1 MSAARA
7 ARGRER
13 PTGVAALLLLL
24 VVAVGLLGQ
33 GGYYGPVQRLL
44 GLLVAAAALLAM
56 VARPPERDDARLLPV
71 VPALALVAWTL
82 ADAVLLGV
90 PPAGGLG
97 LALLVAGVLA
107 VLFVC
112 RRLGPEDR
120 ELLVAGVAATGLVVA
135 LTGWLGVAWR
145 VDALAWVGDGIWRAS
160 ATLTYPNAAAAVL
173 VPVALV
179 VLARLEAA
187 PRSLPLVLAATG
199 LLAGLAATLSR
210 AGVAAFAVGLVV
222 LACLR
227 GVGATA
233 RTLAGPG
240 AGALVALAGLV
251 PSMPATGPPRPA
263 VALAGL
269 AAGLALAALATR
281 VSEWR
286 AGRLLVG
293 VAVVAALCGLALLG
307 GAGGA
312 LRAVAGARAS
322 LASPDRTGALL
333 AARQVVADHP
343 LTGAGPGHTQL
354 RWEGSDGVAHFFVY
368 AHNEYAQVAA
378 ELGLVGL
385 VLLALLLAGVARL
398 LWRSL
403 PAGAAAGPW
412 AGVVA
417 AVAAFAV
424 HGGLDFI
431 WHLPAVVLAVTVLA
445 GACLPPPAPE
455 IPIPVPPRKELHE
468 ATT

>member
-1 MSAARA
+1 M
-7 ARGRER
+7 
-13 PTGVAALLLLL
+13 
-24 VVAVGLLGQ
+24 
-33 GGYYGPVQRLL
+33 
-44 GLLVAAAALLAM
+44 
-56 VARPPERDDARLLPV
+56 
-71 VPALALVAWTL
+71 
-82 ADAVLLGV
+82 
-90 PPAGGLG
+90 
-97 LALLVAGVLA
+97 
-107 VLFVC
+107 
-112 RRLGPEDR
+112 
-120 ELLVAGVAATGLVVA
+120 
-135 LTGWLGVAWR
+135 
-145 VDALAWVGDGIWRAS
+145 
-160 ATLTYPNAAAAVL
+160 L

-179 VLARLEAA
+179 VLARLEAV

-199 LLAGLAATLSR
+199 LP
-210 AGVAAFAVGLVV
+210 
-222 LACLR
+222 
-227 GVGATA
+227 
-233 RTLAGPG
+233 AGPG

-263 VALAGL
+263 LALAGL
-269 AAGLALAALATR
+269 AARVALAALAAR

-293 VAVVAALCGLALLG
+293 VAVVAAPCGLALLG

-354 RWEGSDGVAHFFVY
+354 RWEGLDGVAHFFVY

-398 LWRSL
+398 LWHSR
-403 PAGAAAGPW
+403 PVGAAAGPW

-417 AVAAFAV
+417 AAAAFAV

-445 GACLPPPAPE
+445 GASLPPPAPE